1 MSLANAHPA
10 TLQARLRRLLVGAAF
25 IALAAWLFEFS
36 THIHLAADDV
46 GSPGAAHLCGYCA
59 AMQAGAGPVSTGV
72 RVEPA
77 SRGYFAIPRRDLPG
91 TSAAPAS
98 YRSRAPPVA

>member
-1 MSLANAHPA
+1 M
-10 TLQARLRRLLVGAAF
+10 LQARLRRWLVGAAF

-36 THIHLAADDV
+36 THIHLPAAADA

-59 AMQAGAGPVSTGV
+59 AMQAGAGTVSIGV
-72 RVEPA
+72 RIEPA
-77 SRGYFAIPRRDLPG
+77 SRGYFAIPRRDLSG
-91 TSAAPAS
+91 TSTAPAS